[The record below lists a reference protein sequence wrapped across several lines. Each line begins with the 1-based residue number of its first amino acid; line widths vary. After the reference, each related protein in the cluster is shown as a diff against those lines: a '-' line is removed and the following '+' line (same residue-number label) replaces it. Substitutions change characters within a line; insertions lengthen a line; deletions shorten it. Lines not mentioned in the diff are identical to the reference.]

1 MAYCPTPR
9 TGLTVWNRYFAAL
22 AHIPYWPQWLTKMWL
37 LVRKIYNMPN
47 CLSRDEMLQIVNADE
62 SLTFTFVRHP
72 FVRLVAVYNDRVV
85 SSNFNGW
92 QQDIQK
98 MNGKGADDEV
108 TFPEFVDFVLKNIA
122 GDSEHLDTYYHH
134 CDMCRIKYDLI
145 GKFESFAED
154 TRYILIK
161 TGAHEKI
168 DLQDK
173 SLTWYENRPISST
186 TIEYALP
193 YFRQLT
199 KENILSLFLRYEM
212 DFKMFGYS
220 AKEFYNEGIS

>member
-9 TGLTVWNRYFAAL
+9 TGLTVWNRFFATL
-22 AHIPYWPQWLTKMWL
+22 AHIPHWPQWLTKMWL
-37 LVRKIYNMPN
+37 LVRKIYNLPN
-47 CLSRDEMLQIVNADE
+47 CLARQEMLEIVNN
-62 SLTFTFVRHP
+62 SLTYTFVRHP

-85 SSNFNGW
+85 SSDFNGW

-98 MNGKGADDEV
+98 RTGKRKDEGVSFADFIEA
-108 TFPEFVDFVLKNIA
+108 FVLKNVA

-134 CDMCRIKYDLI
+134 CDMCRIRYDLI

-168 DLQDK
+168 DIFNETFSWFTNK
-173 SLTWYENRPISST
+173 PHST
-186 TIEYALP
+186 TTLQSALP

-199 KENILSLFLRYEM
+199 KETILKLFLRYEM

-220 AKEFYNEGIS
+220 AKEFYNEGKS